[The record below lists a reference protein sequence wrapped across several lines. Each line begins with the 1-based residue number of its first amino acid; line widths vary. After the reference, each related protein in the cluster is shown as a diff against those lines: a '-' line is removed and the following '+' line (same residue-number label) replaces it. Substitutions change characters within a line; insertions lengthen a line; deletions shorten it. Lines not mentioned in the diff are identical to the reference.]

1 MRLLMVGS
9 TTPSHVYPSLALI
22 AELVARGHEVQY
34 VIGDRL
40 GELVAATGAEVVG
53 HPTLLPDS
61 DTAWPDDTGEA
72 MQVFLDEQIRVL
84 EDPLRERVR
93 APDAVLYDIGGFA
106 GRAAAHR
113 WGVRAVQL
121 SPTYVA
127 WEGYEQDM
135 AEHTAA
141 LKASPSGRRYFETL
155 GRWLDRNE
163 IPIGGDD
170 FLGRPE
176 ACVVLIPRVLQPNG
190 DRVGPQYAFAGPCID
205 ERRRTGWA
213 PSSGDERPLAY
224 VSLGTSYTDRPGFYR
239 DCVSA
244 LAADHRLILS
254 TGKVDP
260 AVLEPLPDGVSAA
273 RTQPQLDILDHADVF
288 VTHAGM
294 GSTVESLWY
303 GVPTVAVP
311 QAVDQFVNAAQLEA
325 IGAGVQLAAA
335 DATPETLRG
344 AVSDALGRAG
354 RVRDLRD
361 EVRRQGGVAI
371 AADVTERLCASAA

>member
-1 MRLLMVGS
+1 MR
-9 TTPSHVYPSLALI
+9 
-22 AELVARGHEVQY
+22 
-34 VIGDRL
+34 
-40 GELVAATGAEVVG
+40 
-53 HPTLLPDS
+53 
-61 DTAWPDDTGEA
+61 
-72 MQVFLDEQIRVL
+72 VFLDEQIRVL
-84 EDPLRERVR
+84 EDPLLERVE

-135 AEHTAA
+135 AEHTAE
-141 LKASPSGRRYFETL
+141 LMASPSGRRYFETL
-155 GRWLDRNE
+155 GCWLDRRE

-176 ACVVLIPRVLQPNG
+176 ACVVLIPQVLQPNAN
-190 DRVGPQYAFAGPCID
+190 RVGAQYVFAGPCID
-205 ERRRTGWA
+205 ERRRTGWT
-213 PSSGDERPLAY
+213 PSPNDDRPLAY
-224 VSLGTSYTDRPGFYR
+224 VSLGTSYTDRPEFYR

-273 RTQPQLDILDHADVF
+273 RAQPQLDVLDHADVF

-294 GSTVESLWY
+294 GST
-303 GVPTVAVP
+303 
-311 QAVDQFVNAAQLEA
+311 EA

-335 DATPETLRG
+335 AVTPDSLRG
-344 AVSDALGRAG
+344 AVADARGRAG
-354 RVRDLRD
+354 RLRELRG

-371 AADVTERLCASAA
+371 AADVTEHLCAGAA